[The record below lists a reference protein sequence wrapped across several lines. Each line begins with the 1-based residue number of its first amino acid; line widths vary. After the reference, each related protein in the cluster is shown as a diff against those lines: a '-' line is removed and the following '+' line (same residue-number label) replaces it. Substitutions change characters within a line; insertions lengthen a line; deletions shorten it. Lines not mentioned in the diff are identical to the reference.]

1 MNQLQKFR
9 KILLLISFLLYP
21 LTFFILS
28 PDLLLFGAS
37 ERVMTGDIVFF
48 LILFVLSFVIGRLFC
63 GWLCPAGALQDYC
76 MGINKKP
83 AKNKY
88 NWIKM
93 VLFVPWIL
101 FFLLLVVYTGGIKD
115 VDFFYKRTFGIPL
128 TAIGEWTM
136 YLMTAVLVVIVSLV
150 SGKRGL
156 CHILCW
162 VSPFMIIGGKI
173 RDFLKIPSLRLIT
186 KPELCNSCKLCSRD
200 CPMSLP
206 LDELIKT
213 GKIGHSECI
222 LCLTCV
228 NICTKN
234 AIQLSFV
241 PMQKSKE

>member
-1 MNQLQKFR
+1 MNKTQKIR

-21 LTFFILS
+21 LTYFIMS

-37 ERVMTGDIVFF
+37 ERVMAGDILFF
-48 LILFVLSFVIGRLFC
+48 LILFFLSFVFGRLFC

-76 MGINKKP
+76 VGINKKP
-83 AKNKY
+83 ARNKY

-93 VLFVPWIL
+93 VLCAPWII
-101 FFLLLVVYTGGIKD
+101 FFLFLVIYTGGIKE

-128 TAIGEWTM
+128 TVFGEWIM
-136 YLMTAVLVVIVSLV
+136 YLMTVALVIIVTLL

-173 RDFLKIPSLRLIT
+173 RDFLRIPSLRLVT
-186 KPELCNSCKLCSRD
+186 KPDLCNSCKLCSRD

-206 LDELIKT
+206 LDDLIKT
-213 GKIGHSECI
+213 GQIGHSECT

-228 NICTKN
+228 DSCKKD
-234 AIQLSFV
+234 AIKLSFARSINR
-241 PMQKSKE
+241 K